1 MTSFSESFATASDGT
16 RLYVRQRASGAPASA
31 TNGTVAVLCD
41 GLVCDGFIYK
51 YLWEELGLSMPVAHF
66 NYRAHG
72 RSEAPRDPERIDV
85 PSLAGD
91 LDAVRRHLNDP
102 PVVLIG
108 HSLGTQVALEAYRQR
123 PEKVRAMVLLCGSFG
138 RVTHTFRNSD
148 LLASVLPGLVSF
160 ATKHPKIARGV
171 WGRFPVKT
179 AVRIAQ
185 LTGEVDP
192 RVRPED
198 IEPYFRHVADFDF
211 GVFVRMLAFAGDHSA
226 QDLLP
231 KVDVPVLVVG
241 GENDTFTPK
250 TLSEIMAR
258 SLPRGELF
266 VVPGGTH
273 VAPLEKPELL
283 SERLRAFLDT
293 HAVLSPGPR
302 PEDPWRKGQ

>member
-1 MTSFSESFATASDGT
+1 VTSFSEAFATANDGT
-16 RLYVRQRASGAPASA
+16 RIYVRHRHPAGLA
-31 TNGTVAVLCD
+31 RDAVGTTALLCD

-51 YLWEELGLSMPVAHF
+51 YLWDELGLRMPVAHF

-72 RSEAPRDPERIDV
+72 RSEAPRDPARIDV
-85 PSLAGD
+85 PSLAQD
-91 LDAVRRHLNDP
+91 LDAVRRHLGDP

-123 PEKVRAMVLLCGSFG
+123 PEGVRAMVLLCGSFG
-138 RVTHTFRNSD
+138 RITHTFRNSD
-148 LLASVLPGLVSF
+148 VLASVLPGLVEF

-179 AVRIAQ
+179 AVRVAQ
-185 LTGEVDP
+185 LTGEIDP

-211 GVFVRMLAFAGDHSA
+211 GLFVRMLSFAGEHSA

-231 KVDVPVLVVG
+231 QVKVPVLVVG
-241 GENDTFTPK
+241 GEIDTFTPK
-250 TLSEIMAR
+250 ALSEVMAEA
-258 SLPRGELF
+258 LPQGELF

-273 VAPLEKPELL
+273 VAPLERPDLL
-283 SERLRAFLDT
+283 SERLSAFLDA
-293 HAVLSPGPR
+293 HAVLS
-302 PEDPWRKGQ
+302 

>member
-1 MTSFSESFATASDGT
+1 LRHRTPSSSARATSGTTA
-16 RLYVRQRASGAPASA
+16 L
-31 TNGTVAVLCD
+31 LCD

-51 YLWEELGLSMPVAHF
+51 YLWDSLGQRMPVAHF

-72 RSEAPRDPERIDV
+72 RSEAPRDPGRIDV
-85 PSLAGD
+85 PSLAQD
-91 LDAVRRHLNDP
+91 LDAVRRHVGDP

-123 PEKVRAMVLLCGSFG
+123 PEGVRAMVLLCGSFG
-138 RVTHTFRNSD
+138 RITYTFRNSD
-148 LLASVLPGLVSF
+148 VLASVLPGLVNF

-185 LTGEVDP
+185 LTGEIDP

-211 GVFVRMLAFAGDHSA
+211 GLFVRMLTFAGEHSA

-231 KVDVPVLVVG
+231 HVHVPVLVVG
-241 GENDTFTPK
+241 GEIDTFTPK
-250 TLSEIMAR
+250 ALSEVMAEA
-258 SLPRGELF
+258 LPQGELF

-273 VAPLEKPELL
+273 VAPLEHPDLL
-283 SERLRAFLDT
+283 SERLDAFLDA
-293 HAVLSPGPR
+293 HAVLS
-302 PEDPWRKGQ
+302 

>member
-1 MTSFSESFATASDGT
+1 VTSFSESFATANDGT
-16 RLYVRQRASGAPASA
+16 RIYVRHRHPASSA
-31 TNGTVAVLCD
+31 HDVAGTTALLCD

-51 YLWEELGLSMPVAHF
+51 YLWEELGLRMPVAHF

-72 RSEAPRDPERIDV
+72 RSEAPRDPTRIDV
-85 PSLAGD
+85 PSLAQD
-91 LDAVRRHLNDP
+91 LDAVRRHLGDP

-123 PEKVRAMVLLCGSFG
+123 PAGVRAMVLLCGSFG
-138 RVTHTFRNSD
+138 RITHTFRNSD
-148 LLASVLPGLVSF
+148 VLASVLPGLVEF

-179 AVRIAQ
+179 AVRVAQ
-185 LTGEVDP
+185 LTGEIDP

-211 GVFVRMLAFAGDHSA
+211 GLFVRMLSFAGEHSA

-231 KVDVPVLVVG
+231 NVKVPVLVVG
-241 GENDTFTPK
+241 GEIDTFTPK
-250 TLSEIMAR
+250 ALSEVMAEA
-258 SLPRGELF
+258 LPQGELF

-273 VAPLEKPELL
+273 VAPLERPDLL
-283 SERLRAFLDT
+283 SERLSAFLDA
-293 HAVLSPGPR
+293 HAVLS
-302 PEDPWRKGQ
+302 

>member
-1 MTSFSESFATASDGT
+1 MTSFSEAFATANDGT
-16 RLYVRQRASGAPASA
+16 RIYVRHRHPAGSA
-31 TNGTVAVLCD
+31 RDAVGTTALLCD

-51 YLWEELGLSMPVAHF
+51 YLWDELGLRMPVAHF

-72 RSEAPRDPERIDV
+72 RSEAPRDPARIDV
-85 PSLAGD
+85 PSLAQD
-91 LDAVRRHLNDP
+91 LDAVRRHLGDP

-123 PEKVRAMVLLCGSFG
+123 PDGVRAMVLLCGSFG
-138 RVTHTFRNSD
+138 RITHTFRNSD
-148 LLASVLPGLVSF
+148 VLASVLPGLVEF

-179 AVRIAQ
+179 AVRVAQ
-185 LTGEVDP
+185 LTGEIDP

-211 GVFVRMLAFAGDHSA
+211 GLFVRMLSFAGEHSA

-231 KVDVPVLVVG
+231 QVKVPVLVVG
-241 GENDTFTPK
+241 GEIDTFTPK
-250 TLSEIMAR
+250 ALSEVMAEA
-258 SLPRGELF
+258 LPQGELF

-273 VAPLEKPELL
+273 VAPLERPDLL
-283 SERLRAFLDT
+283 SERLSAFLDA
-293 HAVLSPGPR
+293 HAVLS
-302 PEDPWRKGQ
+302 